1 MEPRRTATAAWV
13 VSGLLVF
20 FGCKSSAT
28 SPTPPAPQTQYTL
41 TVTCSP
47 SNGGT
52 VTKSPDQAQY
62 ASGTA
67 VTLTANPASGYQFT
81 RWEGGATGTA
91 NPVSVTMNGNKNV
104 TAVFS
109 ATAAQYT
116 LTVTSS
122 PSNGG
127 TVTKSPDQAQYAS
140 GTSVTLTAVPASGY
154 AFSYWAG
161 DLSGSFN
168 PSQVVMNGDKSMTAV
183 FRDLTAALIQLSPT
197 SLSFSATQGGAAP
210 AAQTVSITNAGSSYL
225 SNLYCTFP
233 DGQPGW
239 LTATLNGRTA
249 PTTVTVQVV
258 MTDPFGSPYGPGTYT
273 TRIAISSAGASN
285 SPQYVNVT
293 LTIASPTDLTAY
305 ASYDNVVIM
314 STSIPSWANTVYS
327 STDLV
332 VGYDFFE
339 NFGGYDYLTAVS
351 LLKFNIQPQLAGRSI
366 ARATLRL
373 HVYILRGDFSI
384 TPRIRLN
391 ALSTDWNPN
400 TITWNIWQTM
410 HHYLAGEVT
419 LNAPSSGALPVDF
432 DVTTIVRNW
441 ASGTFNNYGLQLF
454 PEGHLYPWYSSLQAT
469 HFQSLETYNSLSM
482 RPQLI
487 IEFQ

>member
-13 VSGLLVF
+13 VSGLLVL

-41 TVTCSP
+41 SITCSP

-62 ASGTA
+62 APGTA

-81 RWEGGATGTA
+81 RWEGDVAGTT
-91 NPVSVTMNGNKNV
+91 NPSSVTMNADKTV

-109 ATAAQYT
+109 TAGTQYT
-116 LTVTSS
+116 LTVLSS
-122 PSNGG
+122 PADGG
-127 TVTKSPDQAQYAS
+127 TVTKSPDQAQYAP
-140 GTSVTLTAVPASGY
+140 GTFVTLTAVPASGY
-154 AFSYWAG
+154 AFFYWSG
-161 DLSGSFN
+161 DMGGGIN
-168 PSQVVMNGDKSMTAV
+168 PSTVTMNTDKSVTAV
-183 FRDLTAALIQLSPT
+183 FRDLDAALIQLSPT
-197 SLSFSATQGGAAP
+197 SLSFLATQGGAAP

-225 SNLYCTFP
+225 SNLNCTFP

-249 PTTVTVQVV
+249 PTTVTVQPVL
-258 MTDPFGSPYGPGTYT
+258 TDPYGAPYGPGTYT
-273 TRIAISSAGASN
+273 TRIAISSSGASN

-293 LTIASPTDLTAY
+293 LTIAPSTGLTAY
-305 ASYDNVVIM
+305 ASYDNVVMM

-327 STDLV
+327 NTDLV
-332 VGYDFFE
+332 VGFDFFE
-339 NFGGYDYLTAVS
+339 KVGGYDYLTAVS
-351 LLKFNIQPQLAGRSI
+351 LLKFNIQSQIAGRSI

-373 HVYILRGDFSI
+373 HVYVLRGDFSI

-391 ALSTDWNPN
+391 ALSMDWNPN

-410 HHYLAGEVT
+410 LHYLAGEVT
-419 LNAPSSGALPVDF
+419 LNAPSSGALPMDF

-454 PEGHLYPWYSSLQAT
+454 PEGHFYPWDSSFQAT
-469 HFQSLETYNSLSM
+469 HFQSLETYNSQST